1 MPEIDNLLG
10 STRRVVE
17 EQEPLNNCRGV
28 TYRVLNVDGGGSV
41 DYTKVVSKI
50 DSMPIASL
58 DNADIIYLYDGETD
72 ANYTHGYIYE
82 NVATTTSSSAS
93 AAQTV
98 GSGLSNITV
107 DLETLESF
115 TGWTTDNSLQIFY
128 TEDGWSV
135 DTTSLGV
142 TYTGTPNV
150 GDAITITYTAA
161 VTTYAWTRVDV
172 QPAGSSLPSQSGQ
185 SGKFLKTNGT
195 DASWGSAVE
204 NIANGQR
211 SFIIGGDYT
220 NSVNDFISIGYSTS
234 STVTS
239 FGTYCV
245 QIGGY
250 SKTGNVGGTAIG
262 YSSGASGV
270 RCTAV
275 GYSCNTGSGY
285 YNTGLGA
292 QVSISGTNNVAIGA
306 YAQASDSSVSIGG
319 GTNNST
325 SAEAKNNSIAIGYN
339 AHAKATKS
347 IQLGEGTNSTADTF
361 SVANTNG
368 NYTMMDAN
376 GKIPADRLG
385 TGYDPT
391 KTQTLKNVQGVLT
404 WVDD

>member
-1 MPEIDNLLG
+1 MADGDLKLSDSP
-10 STRRVVE
+10 
-17 EQEPLNNCRGV
+17 
-28 TYRVLNVDGGGSV
+28 NVDTGLVEKDGSLHRV
-41 DYTKVVSKI
+41 ILTAEPEGILQLSDSANVSTGYVTDNQGKKHKVQLT
-50 DSMPIASL
+50 ASL
-58 DNADIIYLYDGETD
+58 
-72 ANYTHGYIYE
+72 HG
-82 NVATTTSSSAS
+82 
-93 AAQTV
+93 
-98 GSGLSNITV
+98 G
-107 DLETLESF
+107 
-115 TGWTTDNSLQIFY
+115 
-128 TEDGWSV
+128 
-135 DTTSLGV
+135 
-142 TYTGTPNV
+142 
-150 GDAITITYTAA
+150 
-161 VTTYAWTRVDV
+161 
-172 QPAGSSLPSQSGQ
+172 GSSLPDQTGNAGKFLTTDGTDASWGTVETLPTQTGNN
-185 SGKFLKTNGT
+185 GKFLKTNGT
-195 DASWGSAVE
+195 TASWGSAVE

-211 SFIIGGDYT
+211 SFIVGGDYT

-250 SKTGNVGGTAIG
+250 SKTGNIGGTAIG

-275 GYSCNTGSGY
+275 GYSCGTGSGY

-292 QVSISGTNNVAIGA
+292 LVSISGANSVAIGA
-306 YAQASDSSVSIGG
+306 HAQASDSSVSIGG
-319 GTNNST
+319 GANNST
-325 SAEAKNNSIAIGYN
+325 SAEATNNSIAIGYN

-347 IQLGEGTNSTADTF
+347 IQLGEGTNSTANTF